1 MKFSLKN
8 TMVLAGLVPFFC
20 FGQLVSDVRPPAEGT
35 IGEFT
40 EWKSVEAEFDN
51 NTTATIE
58 YRIAL
63 VARKGIG
70 CHYEVQVKNT
80 SDQKLDIK
88 LKSSYYDKL
97 VKGNFGEEIMES
109 LKPGKELAAKLIA
122 QGCRAEKGANLS
134 DFEACMACE
143 FGVNIHV
150 YRQ

>member
-1 MKFSLKN
+1 
-8 TMVLAGLVPFFC
+8 MVLALLAPLMSL
-20 FGQLVSDVRPPAEGT
+20 GQVVTDLRPPVDGSMGT
-35 IGEFT
+35 FT
-40 EWKSVEAEFDN
+40 EWKSVDVEFDN

-63 VARKGIG
+63 VDRKGIG
-70 CHYEVQVKNT
+70 CHYEVHVKNT

-97 VKGNFGEEIMES
+97 VKGNFGEEVMES

-122 QGCRAEKGANLS
+122 QGCRAEKGADLS
-134 DFEACMACE
+134 DFAACMACE

-150 YRQ
+150 YRD

>member
-1 MKFSLKN
+1 MKMIKI

-20 FGQLVSDVRPPAEGT
+20 SGQIVSGVRPPDDGA

-40 EWKSVEAEFDN
+40 EWTSVEAEFDD
-51 NTTATIE
+51 NTKATIE
-58 YRIAL
+58 YRVAL

-70 CHYEVQVKNT
+70 CHYEMQVKNT

-97 VKGNFGEEIMES
+97 VKGNFGEEIFET

-122 QGCRAEKGANLS
+122 QGCRAEKGSDLS
-134 DFEACMACE
+134 DYAACMACE
-143 FGVNIHV
+143 FGINIHV